1 MRFMELWLLCKAKK
15 KTVCHTPENIFKDYT
30 EPFVDTI
37 LA

>member
-15 KTVCHTPENIFKDYT
+15 TVCHTPENISKDYT